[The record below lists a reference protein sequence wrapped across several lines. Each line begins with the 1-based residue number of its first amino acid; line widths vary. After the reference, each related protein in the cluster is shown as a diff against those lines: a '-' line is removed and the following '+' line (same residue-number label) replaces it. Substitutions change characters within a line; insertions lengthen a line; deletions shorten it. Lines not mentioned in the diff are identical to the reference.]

1 MQKYRDFVAQKIT
14 TLSKFDEDLGDYFE
28 RMMNQNLMLN
38 LDVSALN
45 KCPFTL
51 AYGLFI
57 FLWLVSLISKRKS
70 VMDNHFHAPYRLI
83 IALELAAKAHVNQC
97 RKSDQSPYLNHL
109 IDVMSLLVK
118 FGHDDENLLISAV
131 LHDAIEDTTV
141 NYDQLFLMFGEEVA
155 NTVKDLS
162 DDKSLGLQERRLG
175 QLRKAKNGTRN
186 HKLIKLSDAFSNASS
201 IPLNWPIKRA
211 IDSLNHLKQLAD
223 VCGEV
228 CPEMHQML
236 LGKIDSTI
244 DSLDKSKCE
253 ISDKIDDYIEQKLVF
268 YCVRNDHFYLS
279 ESAADLPLNVA
290 VIQGKFDTYMRSIR
304 SDKLNFYA
312 KPTVFEN
319 INSTVSELG
328 IIDFKHSI
336 EVPITS
342 GLMQVVM
349 RYQ

>member
-1 MQKYRDFVAQKIT
+1 
-14 TLSKFDEDLGDYFE
+14 
-28 RMMNQNLMLN
+28 
-38 LDVSALN
+38 
-45 KCPFTL
+45 
-51 AYGLFI
+51 
-57 FLWLVSLISKRKS
+57 
-70 VMDNHFHAPYRLI
+70 MDNHIPKPYRLI
-83 IALELAAKAHVNQC
+83 MALELAAKAHVGQR

-155 NTVKDLS
+155 NTVKGLS

-175 QLRKAKNGTRN
+175 QLRKAKSGTRN

-201 IPLNWPIKRA
+201 MPLNWTIKRA
-211 IDSLNHLKQLAD
+211 KESLNHLKKLAD

-236 LGKIDSTI
+236 LDKIDSAL
-244 DSLDKSKCE
+244 DSLDKIKRE
-253 ISDKIDDYIEQKLVF
+253 ISDKIDDYIERKLVF

-279 ESAADLPLNVA
+279 ESAEDLPVNVA
-290 VIQGKFDTYMRSIR
+290 VMQGKFDTYMRSIR
-304 SDKLNFYA
+304 SEKLNFYA

-319 INSTVSELG
+319 INSTVNELG
-328 IIDFKHSI
+328 FNNFNHPV
-336 EVPITS
+336 EVPILS
-342 GLMQVVM
+342 DLMQVVM